1 MNIIKLFFLVVMLC
15 LPVISSGEM
24 SSELLELSE
33 RWAEIKYGTAE
44 NERVQALEKLAA
56 EAERLVIADPDRA
69 EPLIWQ
75 AVIVSTLA
83 GEKGG
88 FGALSLVKQAKKL
101 LERAEIIDPDALDG
115 SIYTSL
121 GSLYYQVPGWPIGFG
136 SDDKARDYLLKALAV
151 NPTGMD
157 PNFFY
162 GDFLFQSKQYPS
174 AVEAFEK
181 ALQATPRIHRPLADA
196 GRMAE
201 IETALAKARE
211 QLK

>member
-1 MNIIKLFFLVVMLC
+1 MALDLDNGPAWARLDLATTKAGICLAGYGARRIPQQAAKLTF
-15 LPVISSGEM
+15 
-24 SSELLELSE
+24 
-33 RWAEIKYGTAE
+33 
-44 NERVQALEKLAA
+44 
-56 EAERLVIADPDRA
+56 
-69 EPLIWQ
+69 
-75 AVIVSTLA
+75 IVSTLA

-121 GSLYYQVPGWPIGFG
+121 GSLYYQVPGWSIGFG

-162 GDFLFQSKQYPS
+162 GDFLFQSKQHPS